1 MLSSEAIEVVIL
13 EHIRYIQGMVLLTAL
28 LWLKGR
34 LILITMS
41 NLDRI

>member
-1 MLSSEAIEVVIL
+1 MLSREAVEVVIL
-13 EHIRYIQGMVLLTAL
+13 EHIRYIQGVVLQTAL

-34 LILITMS
+34 LILITMG